1 MTPALDFYV
10 LIPCYNNLEGLRLS
24 LQSIV
29 YPQDKYGVVIV
40 DDGSDQPILASMLGN
55 CIPRMTRILRQSM
68 NTGITAALNAGLR
81 WLDNRGDHRFVA
93 RLDCGDLC
101 TPERFTRQV
110 DFLTKH
116 PNIGLL
122 GTWVRFQNFSTGSSY
137 IYKTPVEQR
146 RIQRG
151 MHFRNLFI
159 HPSVMWRVPAR
170 PGITL
175 YPHDLPHAEDYGFFY
190 KIVLEH
196 RAAILP
202 EVLTICEINP
212 EGLSVRNRRRQ
223 LMSRIKTV
231 LRYGNNKLLGSMGAL
246 KLILLLLIPYR
257 VILTLKSLIW

>member
-10 LIPCYNNLEGLRLS
+10 LIPCYNNLPGLIRS
-24 LQSIV
+24 LQSID
-29 YPQDKYGVVIV
+29 YPKDKYGVVIV
-40 DDGSDQPILASMLGN
+40 DDGSDVPVLASLLGDS
-55 CIPRMTRILRQSM
+55 IPPMTRILGQPV

-81 WLDNRGDHRFVA
+81 WLDQRGDHRFVA
-93 RLDCGDLC
+93 RLDCGDVC

-110 DFLTKH
+110 DFLTRH
-116 PNIGLL
+116 TEIALL
-122 GTWVRFQNFSTGSSY
+122 GTWVRFKNFVTGSSY

-146 RIQRG
+146 QIERG

-159 HPSVMWRVPAR
+159 HPSVMWRAAAR
-170 PGITL
+170 PGVNR

-190 KIVLEH
+190 KIVLEG

-212 EGLSVRNRRRQ
+212 DGLSFRNRRQQ
-223 LMSRIKTV
+223 LLSRIKTV

-246 KLILLLLIPYR
+246 KLVLLLLIPYR
-257 VILTLKSLIW
+257 VILTLKSSIW

>member
-1 MTPALDFYV
+1 MRPPLDFYV
-10 LIPCYNNLEGLRLS
+10 LIPCYNNLPGLRRS

-29 YPQDKYGVVIV
+29 YPLDKYGVVIV
-40 DDGSDQPILASMLGN
+40 DDGSDQPILASALGN
-55 CIPRMTRILRQSM
+55 CIPPMTRILRQPV

-81 WLDNRGDHRFVA
+81 WLDLRSDHRFVA

-101 TPERFTRQV
+101 TPDRFIKQV
-110 DFLTKH
+110 EFLTLNPH
-116 PNIGLL
+116 IGLL

-137 IYKTPVEQR
+137 LYKTPVEQR
-146 RIQRG
+146 QIQRG

-159 HPSVMWRVPAR
+159 HPSVMWRAAAR
-170 PGITL
+170 PGMTR

-190 KIVLEH
+190 QHVLEG

-202 EVLTICEINP
+202 EVLTICEIDP
-212 EGLSVRNRRRQ
+212 EGLSLRHRRRQ

-231 LRYGNNKLLGSMGAL
+231 LRYGNNKLLGSMGTL

-257 VILTLKSLIW
+257 VILTLKSIIW